1 LQSKKDYG
9 IWQRNNLWM
18 LYNALA
24 ESCDNTT
31 GDPNLTLIALWD
43 GDKGDGP
50 GGTGDLVEKVQRLG
64 GRNEIINTKQLFKL

>member
-1 LQSKKDYG
+1 
-9 IWQRNNLWM
+9 NNLWM

-43 GDKGDGP
+43 GEKGDGP

>member
-1 LQSKKDYG
+1 MRKIPQVSPSH
-9 IWQRNNLWM
+9 RR
-18 LYNALA
+18 
-24 ESCDNTT
+24 SCTV
-31 GDPNLTLIALWD
+31 LWD